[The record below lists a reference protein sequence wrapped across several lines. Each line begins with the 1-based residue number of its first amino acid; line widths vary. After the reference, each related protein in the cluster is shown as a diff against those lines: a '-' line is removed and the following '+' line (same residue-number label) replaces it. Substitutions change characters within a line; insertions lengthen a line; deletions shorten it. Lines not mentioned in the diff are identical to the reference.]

1 MKEKTY
7 KGYIIEPDYGGDS
20 DNYARFLIKHPNG
33 KVIKREIYECYLKK
47 ELNKLPSLLKEK
59 ESNKMNDRYIIKCIA
74 IKNIESNKINEKWM
88 IIEGNEYWYNP
99 EATTFI
105 CCHNYDLV
113 KKFFPYKQFPSSII
127 PVTKI
132 QNNAKIFKKLA
143 TAKDHVKIIEDT
155 GYFKCE
161 IYRVITT
168 LEKL

>member
-1 MKEKTY
+1 
-7 KGYIIEPDYGGDS
+7 
-20 DNYARFLIKHPNG
+20 
-33 KVIKREIYECYLKK
+33 
-47 ELNKLPSLLKEK
+47 
-59 ESNKMNDRYIIKCIA
+59 MNDRYIIKCIA
-74 IKNIESNKINEKWM
+74 IKNIESNKLNEKWM

-113 KKFFPYKQFPSSII
+113 KKFYPYKQFPSSYI

-143 TAKDHVKIIEDT
+143 TTKDHVKIIEDT